1 MNPHVIA
8 DIMKI
13 MKVTTSQ
20 AKEIAEVVETEA
32 LLDWSEATSAQY
44 RKAFKLAQAFI
55 ANGKSWEVN
64 A

>member
-1 MNPHVIA
+1 MNATVIV
-8 DIMKI
+8 DIMKM

-20 AKEIAEVVETEA
+20 AKEIAEVVQTED
-32 LLDWSEATSAQY
+32 LLDWSEATSVQY

-55 ANGKSWEVN
+55 ANGKSWEFT